1 MDTET
6 RLFDEPVRYIENQ
19 IVEFFVENVDI
30 LKNDSQSKLIYA
42 YYLIHHKLSKDN
54 LIILTGFDP
63 QDISS
68 SLKVLVKMGCI
79 RQYAKSES
87 TYVLED
93 FTITPISF
101 SFVDKMLL
109 DQGKVKEWRPR
120 FRNIKQTLVSNVQNI
135 NILHGYYAVYTWV
148 VKILDLMPGYDENY
162 IDINTVKDRNFA
174 YLPFSR
180 FFTV

>member
-1 MDTET
+1 MDTEP
-6 RLFDEPVRYIENQ
+6 RLFDEPIRNIEDQ
-19 IVEFFVENVDI
+19 IVEFFVENVGI
-30 LKNDSQSKLIYA
+30 LQNDSHSKLIYA
-42 YYLIHHKLSKDN
+42 YYLIHHKLSKQD
-54 LIILTGFDP
+54 LIVLTGFNP

-68 SLKVLVKMGCI
+68 TLKILVKLGCI

-93 FTITPISF
+93 FTITPVSF

-109 DQGKVKEWRPR
+109 DQVKVKKWRPR
-120 FRNIKQTLVSNVQNI
+120 FRDIKQHLVSNVQNI
-135 NILHGYYAVYTWV
+135 NILNGYYAVYTWV
-148 VKILDLMPGYDENY
+148 VKILDLMPGYDDNY